1 MNTWMAI
8 SEAEQ
13 KVAEQLMAEY
23 FAEICDIDLA
33 LKAFTDNIARI
44 VKAIANPE
52 KIVASDEND
61 VSNNIITQLTYSI
74 NEKIK
79 YNHSHGVVMTA
90 HTLAKDMVRMSLIE
104 WLAINSDYSR
114 EDLIKFVYGG
124 EKRLLSDVDLTRK
137 IANIKWYDPCVGSGA
152 FPLAVIDVFK
162 SMGISIPP
170 IIYGNDL
177 NPLYVTATKI
187 RVALTLNGDFD
198 KNLEFIKPYFEV
210 KDSLD
215 TYSHH
220 GNIFYSP
227 KEINEFDIV
236 IGNPPYVSGGKIS
249 TEPKNKYFSNY
260 PQIGSKSSDLYT
272 YFIAH
277 GLNVLKKNGV
287 LTFVSPAQF
296 QMSNYGKGIRKDINR
311 RAGLLTIADFNELP
325 VFKNVSAHICVY
337 SLGKHHKPETFLRFE
352 FENLPQRNP
361 LLSVYTDGISLSQ
374 QNASEEGWDFS
385 SHCVHD
391 ILMLLSSKGVPL
403 KEYCLGV
410 YSGIKSGC
418 KKAFYLNEED
428 ISNLS
433 EYDIQFIKKMY
444 IPKKIRRWHGEWAG
458 EYFAIIKKDQ
468 LIDESSKIFQRMLL
482 YKEDL
487 SARSDIQNHSTW
499 YGLRE
504 CNYYNELFSPK
515 ILYPD
520 ISTECRFMMDTEG
533 FFVPDGAFFIPGE
546 NYYLLGILNSCIGR
560 YYFKKKCARIGN
572 PQKGG
577 RIRFKKVYVENFP
590 VALPTTNTTLVKQIE
605 LIAKKATEVGHLDK
619 DTESQL
625 DNIALDLYQIPTEYR
640 ALFKET

>member
-1 MNTWMAI
+1 MNTWMTI

-13 KVAEQLMAEY
+13 KVANQLMTE
-23 FAEICDIDLA
+23 FFSEICNIDLA
-33 LKAFTDNIARI
+33 LDTFTKNIDRI
-44 VKAIANPE
+44 VGAIINPQ
-52 KIVASDEND
+52 KVVASDEND
-61 VSNNIITQLTYSI
+61 VSNNIITQLVYSI
-74 NEKIK
+74 NEKIE
-79 YNHSHGVVMTA
+79 YNHSNGVVMTA

-104 WLAINSDYSR
+104 WLVINSDYSR
-114 EDLIKFVYGG
+114 ETLIKFVYGG
-124 EKRLLSDVDLTRK
+124 EKWLLSDIDLTHR

-152 FPLAVIDVFK
+152 FPLAIIDVFK
-162 SMGISIPP
+162 SIGISIPP

-177 NPLYVTATKI
+177 NPLYVTAAKI
-187 RVALTLNGDFD
+187 RVALTMDGDFD
-198 KNLEFIKPYFEV
+198 KNLEFIESYFEV

-215 TYSHH
+215 ANLPQ
-220 GNIFYSP
+220 GNIFSSP
-227 KEINEFDIV
+227 KEIDEFDIV

-249 TEPKNKYFSNY
+249 TESKNKYFNNY
-260 PQIGSKSSDLYT
+260 PQIENKSSDLYT

-277 GLNVLKKNGV
+277 GLNVLSKNGV

-337 SLGKHHKPETFLRFE
+337 SLGKHYKPESFVRFE
-352 FENLPQRNP
+352 FESLPQENP
-361 LLSVYTDGISLSQ
+361 LFSVYTDGISLSQ
-374 QNASEEGWDFS
+374 QNASEEGWNFS
-385 SHCVHD
+385 SHCVHEV
-391 ILMLLSSKGVPL
+391 LTLLSSKGVPL

-418 KKAFYLNEED
+418 KKAFWMTKED
-428 ISNLS
+428 ISYLS

-444 IPKKIRRWHGEWAG
+444 IPKKIRRWHGEWAD

-487 SARSDIQNHSTW
+487 SSRSDVQNHSTW

-520 ISTECRFMMDTEG
+520 IATECRFMMDTEG
-533 FFVPDGAFFIPGE
+533 FFIPDGAFFIPGE

-560 YYFKKKCARIGN
+560 YYFKEKCARIGN

-590 VALPTTNTTLVKQIE
+590 VVLPTTNITLAKQIE

-619 DTESQL
+619 DIELQL
-625 DNIALDLYQIPTEYR
+625 DNIALELYQIPTEHR